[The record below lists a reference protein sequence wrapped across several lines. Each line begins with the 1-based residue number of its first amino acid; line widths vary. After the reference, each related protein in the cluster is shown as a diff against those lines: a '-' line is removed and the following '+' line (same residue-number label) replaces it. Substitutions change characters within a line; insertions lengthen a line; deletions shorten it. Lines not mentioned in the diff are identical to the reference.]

1 MQRMEK
7 LSQMRPIFLFFIAS
21 DQFFSSDI
29 GLGWG
34 WDKKIIVNE
43 FKGFVDVDVGFFW
56 NVVELSF
63 RQSLCLAG
71 EKADGLVAQT
81 VT

>member
-1 MQRMEK
+1 MCVFLTFHLLLLTNVMQRMEK

-43 FKGFVDVDVGFFW
+43 FKGFVDVDVGFF
-56 NVVELSF
+56 
-63 RQSLCLAG
+63 
-71 EKADGLVAQT
+71 
-81 VT
+81 